1 MDFFFHF
8 RNHTRIMIEEVIL
21 PYGECINAI
30 TLSGWTVIF
39 LSTLFWIFRL
49 IRFFYHAVQYYDIK
63 KFFNSALK
71 IDDVSFL
78 LYASLSITQ
87 MRVDAEWTKIL
98 QMCWLLHFRFM
109 PLPSYET
116 IFRFCNSTYHH
127 NVNWLSSCALV
138 LSLNSA
144 TQTQTQLSC
153 WSNR

>member
-1 MDFFFHF
+1 
-8 RNHTRIMIEEVIL
+8 MIEEVIL

-87 MRVDAEWTKIL
+87 MRVDAE
-98 QMCWLLHFRFM
+98 
-109 PLPSYET
+109 
-116 IFRFCNSTYHH
+116 
-127 NVNWLSSCALV
+127 
-138 LSLNSA
+138 
-144 TQTQTQLSC
+144 
-153 WSNR
+153 